1 MPDLRTIK
9 ILLFADTH
17 LGFDYPIRPRI
28 ERRRRGYDFFSN
40 FDYILQYAIDNKI
53 DIVVHGGDLF
63 FRTKVPGRI
72 VSMVYERLLKFAEQG
87 IPIFIVPGNHESS
100 RLPESLLTQH
110 PNIYIFSK
118 AETYTLNIKG
128 VRVSLSGFP
137 FVRHNIRDKFNSII
151 NKLNDDTTPAD
162 IKLLC
167 MHQTVEGAQ
176 VGPSNFTFRNGEDV
190 IRIKDLPE
198 NFDCIL
204 SGHIHRMQILP
215 KNFKNTNRIPPL
227 VYPGSIERTSFAE
240 KDEEK
245 GFFKINFCNDGE
257 VWNLDKLEFVKLPAR
272 PMVDLNFYCDSLN
285 GSTIKVKLKSLLL
298 KIDRN
303 AIVRINCSN
312 ENIKKFLTS
321 KLLRDIS
328 PKSMNV
334 NLKGMRNIAE
344 QKE

>member
-1 MPDLRTIK
+1 LSDLRTIK

-40 FDYILQYAIDNKI
+40 FDIILQYAVDNKI

-63 FRTKVPGRI
+63 FRTKVPKRI
-72 VSMVYERLLKFAEQG
+72 VSMVYERLLKFAAHG

-100 RLPESLLTQH
+100 RLPESLLMQH
-110 PNIYIFSK
+110 PNIYIFSE
-118 AETYTLNIKG
+118 AETHTLNING

-137 FVRHNIRDKFNSII
+137 FVRHNIRDEFNSIL
-151 NKLNDDTTPAD
+151 NSLNDNPTPAD

-167 MHQTVEGAQ
+167 MHQAVEGAQ
-176 VGPSNFTFRNGEDV
+176 VGPSNFTFRYGEDV
-190 IRIKDLPE
+190 IRIKDLHGD
-198 NFDCIL
+198 FDYIL

-215 KNFKNTNRIPPL
+215 KNFKNNNCVPPL
-227 VYPGSIERTSFAE
+227 IYPGSIERTSFAE

-245 GFFKINFCNDGE
+245 GFFILDFRYDGKC
-257 VWNLDKLEFVKLPAR
+257 WSLDKLEFIKLPSR

-285 GSTIKVKLKSLLL
+285 GSTIKVKLKSVLS

-303 AIVRINCSN
+303 AIVRINCPN
-312 ENIKKFLTS
+312 ENTKEISYFENYY
-321 KLLRDIS
+321 DIQHLS
-328 PKSMNV
+328 
-334 NLKGMRNIAE
+334 L
-344 QKE
+344 

>member
-1 MPDLRTIK
+1 LSDLRTIN

-40 FDYILQYAIDNKI
+40 FDLILQYAIDNKI

-63 FRTKVPGRI
+63 FRTKIPGRI
-72 VSMVYERLLKFAEQG
+72 VSMVYERLLKFAEHG

-118 AETYTLNIKG
+118 AETYTLSIKG
-128 VRVSLSGFP
+128 VKVSLSGFP
-137 FVRHNIRDKFNSII
+137 FVRHNIRDKFNSIV
-151 NKLNDDTTPAD
+151 NKLNDNSIPAD

-167 MHQTVEGAQ
+167 MHQAVEGAQ
-176 VGPSNFTFRNGEDV
+176 VGPSNFTFRNGQDV
-190 IRIKDLPE
+190 IRIKDLPLYF
-198 NFDCIL
+198 NCL
-204 SGHIHRMQILP
+204 LCGHIHHMQILP
-215 KNFKNTNRIPPL
+215 KNFMNTNRIPPL
-227 VYPGSIERTSFAE
+227 IYPGSIERTSFAE
-240 KDEEK
+240 KDEDK
-245 GFFKINFCNDGE
+245 GFFKINFYNDGE
-257 VWNLDKLEFVKLPAR
+257 VWNLNKLEFVKLPAR

-285 GSTIKVKLKSLLL
+285 DSTIKMKLKSLLL
-298 KIDRN
+298 KIDSN
-303 AIVRINCSN
+303 AIVRINCLN
-312 ENIKKFLTS
+312 KYAKNFLTS
-321 KLLRDIS
+321 KLLRDIA

-334 NLKGMRNIAE
+334 HLKGMRNIAE